1 MYHGTLAFQRRPLPA
16 KKPTKAHQL
25 RVTAIPTGAN
35 GIYEV
40 QQDNLEPA
48 KVDLNTWM
56 SLSGWGTSIWK
67 DDQTPADF
75 VKQAIE
81 DGQMMNP
88 QLFIER
94 QRLAAEPYA
103 PERGMVVP
111 GSYLSTQPPWAAH
124 LAPTW
129 WPQNVGGSHDPRGAE
144 LAGWGGARA
153 EEGGAAAVGG
163 GKGKR
168 KGGAK
173 KKKKKISKKR
183 SNRKRTARKS
193 RRRRRR

>member
-1 MYHGTLAFQRRPLPA
+1 MGDYVYHGTLAFQRRPLPFV

-40 QQDNLEPA
+40 QQDNLEPV

-75 VKQAIE
+75 VKQAIK

-94 QRLAAEPYA
+94 QRFAAEPYA

-144 LAGWGGARA
+144 LAGWPKTP
-153 EEGGAAAVGG
+153 E
-163 GKGKR
+163 GKR

-183 SNRKRTARKS
+183 SSRKRTRRKS
-193 RRRRRR
+193 RRKRRR